1 MAKTK
6 TELQQEEKIP
16 TPVDVEW
23 TDWVLGQLDST
34 ELDDGAPK
42 VSGLRRMCEKLI
54 GEIVETDL
62 CTVQIPTNDNLLRA
76 TVEVTIVIDRHDGK
90 RVKYKDVSD
99 ACSKNADPPFNQY
112 PPALAQTRAFGR
124 CLRQA
129 LKLNVVTAEE
139 KSDNSDYSAE
149 VDTSSGPIQDVQIR
163 GIEKFCKKLDISVQ
177 AYVNCGESQYDN
189 IKKCTKNKGT
199 LMIKTLQEF
208 DKSEREIPE
217 KIKGFDHDWRS
228 VFG

>member
-139 KSDNSDYSAE
+139 KSDNADYSAE
-149 VDTSSGPIQDVQIR
+149 VDTSSGPRSIPCCIPRSMPCCIPRSMPCCIPRSIPCCIPRSMKRHPTRIR
-163 GIEKFCKKLDISVQ
+163 
-177 AYVNCGESQYDN
+177 
-189 IKKCTKNKGT
+189 
-199 LMIKTLQEF
+199 
-208 DKSEREIPE
+208 
-217 KIKGFDHDWRS
+217 
-228 VFG
+228 